1 MKLANSK
8 ECGAIN
14 ESSATIA
21 NSVEFVANSRRVRYD
36 YLGNFEEYLGNCKAT
51 VI

>member
-8 ECGAIN
+8 ERDAIN
-14 ESSATIA
+14 ESPATIA
-21 NSVEFVANSRRVRYD
+21 NSLESVVNSRRVRYD
-36 YLGNFEEYLGNCKAT
+36 YLGNFEAYLGYCKAT